1 MPIEIRVDTEPVM
14 IMLNDGCAW
23 HWLPDEIGP
32 SLLEIRDKQSNVVAV
47 FPKDRVVYV
56 RVIND
61 STQRRDLSSKLEKN
75 HPSGIDLTEDM
86 VVKGM
91 NSISRAG

>member
-61 STQRRDLSSKLEKN
+61 LTQRRELSANLEKD
-75 HPSGIDLTEDM
+75 HPKGIELTEDM

-91 NSISRAG
+91 SSFSRAG